1 MRAQSH
7 VVGVALMLGV
17 AVLALGTLT
26 AGVGTLVDAQ
36 TATADGQRVAN
47 GFDRALAG
55 AGQTGTA
62 SHDIAFSEGTI
73 RTENR
78 TLRIL
83 SNGTVAETVEV
94 GAVVYDHDNVRVVAL
109 AGAVVRD
116 SDGSAFLS
124 DPPSVAHSSRNSVL
138 VVGAPATGTGRTS
151 LSGGD
156 GVTATFR
163 TNVSHD
169 RRNLGTANFSVAIE
183 TTTPAPFRRYFTDH
197 GASVTTRT
205 FSGDKHTSVVAEYSG
220 LRQGYLVVH
229 DLNLEVHNG

>member
-26 AGVGTLVDAQ
+26 ASVGTLVDSQ
-36 TATADGQRVAN
+36 TATADAQRVAD
-47 GFDRALAG
+47 GFDRALDG
-55 AGQTGTA
+55 TDRTGMATY
-62 SHDIAFSEGTI
+62 DVAFSEGTV

-83 SNGTVAETVEV
+83 SNGTVVETVEV
-94 GAVVYDHDNVRVVAL
+94 GAVVYDHDEGRVVAL

-116 SDGSAFLS
+116 SGHPFLVA
-124 DPPSVAHSSRNSVL
+124 PPAIAHSARNEVL
-138 VVGAPATGTGRTS
+138 AVGAPALGTAATA

-163 TNVSHD
+163 TNVTHD
-169 RRNLGTANFSVAIE
+169 RRELGTGTYAVAIE
-183 TTTPAPFRRYFTDH
+183 TTTPAPFRRYFEDQ
-197 GASVTTRT
+197 GASVTTRS
-205 FSGDKHTSVVAEYSG
+205 FSGDTHASVVAEFPG
-220 LRQGYLVVH
+220 LRTGYLVVH
-229 DLNLEVHNG
+229 NLALEVHDG

>member
-36 TATADGQRVAN
+36 TATADTQRVAD

-55 AGQTGTA
+55 AEQTGTA
-62 SHDIAFSEGTI
+62 SYDITFSEGTI
-73 RTENR
+73 RTANR

-83 SNGTVAETVEV
+83 SNETVVETVDV
-94 GAVVYDHDNVRVVAL
+94 GAVVYDHDGGRVVAL

-116 SDGSAFLS
+116 GGGSAVLA
-124 DPPSVAHSSRNSVL
+124 DPPSVAHSTPNAVL
-138 VVGAPATGTGRTS
+138 AVGAPAIGTDRRS
-151 LSGGD
+151 ISGGS
-156 GVTATFR
+156 GVTATVR

-169 RRNLGTANFSVAIE
+169 RRALGTANFSVAIE
-183 TTTPAPFRRYFTDH
+183 TTTPAPFRRHFTAQ
-197 GASVTTRT
+197 GARVTTRS
-205 FSGDKHTSVVAEYSG
+205 FAGDEHTSVVAAYPG

-229 DLNLEVHNG
+229 DLNLEVSNG